1 MISISPVLAWFI
13 GAAIVLAVELM
24 IGTTFLLAVVFG
36 LAVTGL
42 AAWIG
47 LSFSWQLFICAI
59 TVAAGCIGVF
69 YWRKRRASKEDPS
82 VRLQNLDEGQC
93 VTVDVVGTDGL
104 AVVRYRGATW
114 IARAADNKALTPG
127 RWVIAQV
134 DGAQLVLA
142 ERIKQ

>member
-24 IGTTFLLAVVFG
+24 IGTTFLLAVVLG

-42 AAWIG
+42 AAWAG
-47 LSFSWQLFICAI
+47 VAFSWQLFICAV
-59 TVAAGCIGVF
+59 TVTAGCIGVF
-69 YWRKRRASKEDPS
+69 YWRKRRANKEDPS
-82 VRLQNLDEGQC
+82 VRLQNLDEGRC
-93 VTVDVVGTDGL
+93 VTVDVVGSDGL
-104 AVVRYRGATW
+104 AVVSYRGATW
-114 IARAADNKALTPG
+114 IARAADGEILTPG